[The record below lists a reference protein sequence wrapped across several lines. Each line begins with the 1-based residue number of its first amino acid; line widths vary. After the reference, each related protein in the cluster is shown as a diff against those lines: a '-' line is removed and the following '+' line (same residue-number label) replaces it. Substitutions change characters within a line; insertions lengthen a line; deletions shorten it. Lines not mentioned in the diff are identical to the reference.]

1 MPVNTF
7 EETDYA
13 REGAT
18 GKIFLRIFKFM
29 KPHWGLMALFLIA
42 VILTSIMD
50 AYITYLTKR
59 IIDEGILS
67 GQVNILLNILK
78 QYGALILFEAG
89 TVFSFVYLVSIVGE
103 KVRFDLRQ
111 KMFNHL
117 QNLSLSYYNQTPVG
131 WIMSRVTND
140 TERVAELV
148 TWGILDST
156 WGIVN
161 IATSMYFMFK
171 INANLALIVLAILPL
186 LLIVGIKF
194 QTRILR
200 QYRVVRKIN
209 SQITASYNENITG
222 VRVIKAL
229 GREKENLREFS
240 ELTGNMYTSSYKA
253 AWISALF
260 LPTVQ
265 LISSLALGG
274 VIWYSGAQVTI
285 GGISIGGMQAFLAYI
300 TAMMWPIQ
308 DLARVIA
315 EMQRAIASAERIF
328 TLIDT
333 TPDIKDK
340 PEAYDPGSMRGDIEF
355 EKISF
360 WYEDN
365 SPVIKDLSFRVK
377 QGETIALVGSTGG
390 GKTTIVNLICRFF
403 EPKRGRILI
412 DGKDY
417 TDFSLSAI
425 QSRIGVVLQTPHLF
439 SGTIK
444 DNIAYGRLGAT
455 DQDIEAA
462 AKLTGAH
469 DFIIKMEHGYDEPV
483 GEGGVLL
490 SVGQKQL
497 ISLARAVLSDPEIF
511 IMDEATSSVDT
522 LTEAAIQRGIDSIML
537 NRTTFIIAHRLSTIK
552 NADRILVIENGQ
564 ISEMG
569 THKELIQK
577 EGKYYNLYTQQF
589 RQEQGKKYTLFC
601 RIRRFDTFPAT
612 WYA

>member
-1 MPVNTF
+1 
-7 EETDYA
+7 
-13 REGAT
+13 
-18 GKIFLRIFKFM
+18 M
-29 KPHWGLMALFLIA
+29 KPHWGLMGIFLIA
-42 VILTSIMD
+42 VILTSVMD
-50 AYITYLTKR
+50 AYITFLSKR

-67 GQVNILLNILK
+67 GKISILLDILY
-78 QYGALILFEAG
+78 QYGALIIFEAC
-89 TVFSFVYLVSIVGE
+89 TVFSFIYVVSIVGE
-103 KVRFDLRQ
+103 KVRYDLRQ

-117 QNLSLSYYNQTPVG
+117 QSLSLSYYNQTPVG

-161 IATSMYFMFK
+161 ITSSMYFMFK
-171 INANLALIVLAILPL
+171 INATLALIVLAILPL
-186 LLIVGIKF
+186 LLFVGIQF

-200 QYRVVRKIN
+200 QYRIVRKIN

-240 ELTGNMYTSSYKA
+240 DLSGKMYTSSYKA
-253 AWISALF
+253 AWTSALF

-274 VIWYSGAQVTI
+274 VIWYSGTQATI

-300 TAMMWPIQ
+300 TSMMWPIQ

-333 TPDIKDK
+333 SPDVKDK

-360 WYEDN
+360 WYEDD
-365 SPVIKDLSFRVK
+365 SPVIKDLSFKVK

-412 DGKDY
+412 GGRDY

-444 DNIAYGRLGAT
+444 ENIAYGRLDAT
-455 DQDIEAA
+455 DEDIEAA

-483 GEGGVLL
+483 GEGGGLL

-522 LTEAAIQRGIDSIML
+522 LTEAAIQRGIDSIMK

-569 THKELIQK
+569 THRELIKK

-589 RQEQGKKYTLFC
+589 RQEQEKKYTLFEE
-601 RIRRFDTFPAT
+601 
-612 WYA
+612 

>member
-7 EETDYA
+7 EEKDYS
-13 REGAT
+13 REGST
-18 GKIFLRIFKFM
+18 GKIFLRILKFM
-29 KPHWGLMALFLIA
+29 KPHWGWMALFLIA
-42 VILTSIMD
+42 VILTSVID
-50 AYITYLTKR
+50 AYLTYLSKR
-59 IIDEGILS
+59 IIDEGIVV
-67 GQVNILLNILK
+67 GNIPVLLNIIY
-78 QYGALILFEAG
+78 QYGALVVFEAF
-89 TVFSFVYLVSIVGE
+89 TVFTFIYMVGFVGE
-103 KVRFDLRQ
+103 KVRYDLRQ

-117 QNLSLSYYNQTPVG
+117 QSLSLSYYNQTPVG

-148 TWGILDST
+148 TWGLLDST
-156 WGIVN
+156 WGVIN
-161 IATSMYFMFK
+161 IATSMYFMFR
-171 INANLALIVLAILPL
+171 INSRLAWIVAAILPIL
-186 LLIVGIKF
+186 LFVGIKF
-194 QTRILR
+194 QTRILK
-200 QYRVVRKIN
+200 QYRIVRKIN

-229 GREKENLREFS
+229 GRENENLREFS
-240 ELTGNMYTSSYKA
+240 EESGSMYNASYRA

-274 VIWYSGAQVTI
+274 IIWYSGAQAQI
-285 GGISIGGMQAFLAYI
+285 GGISVGGMQAFLSYI
-300 TAMMWPIQ
+300 TSMMWPIQ

-333 TPDIKDK
+333 TPDVRDR
-340 PEAYDPGSMRGDIEF
+340 PEAYDPGSIRGNIEF
-355 EKISF
+355 EKVSF
-360 WYEDN
+360 WYESN
-365 SPVIKDLSFRVK
+365 TPVIKELSFMVHH
-377 QGETIALVGSTGG
+377 GETIALVGSTGG

-417 TDFSLSAI
+417 TDYSLSSI

-444 DNIAYGRLGAT
+444 ENIAYGRLDAT

-462 AKLTGAH
+462 ARLTGAH
-469 DFIIKMEHGYDEPV
+469 DFIVKMEHGYDEQV

-522 LTEAAIQRGIDSIML
+522 LTEAALQHGIESIMQG
-537 NRTTFIIAHRLSTIK
+537 RTTFIIAHRLSTIK
-552 NADRILVIENGQ
+552 NSDRIFVIENGQ

-569 THKELIQK
+569 NHNELIK
-577 EGKYYNLYTQQF
+577 KKGKYYSLYTQQF
-589 RQEQGKKYTLFC
+589 RQEQEKKYNLLYQ
-601 RIRRFDTFPAT
+601 D
-612 WYA
+612 

>member
-7 EETDYA
+7 EEIDYS
-13 REGAT
+13 REGTT

-29 KPHWGLMALFLIA
+29 KPHWGLMLVFLVA
-42 VILTSIMD
+42 VILTSVMD
-50 AYITYLTKR
+50 AYTTFLTKR

-67 GQVNILLNILK
+67 GQVGILLNILY
-78 QYGALILFEAG
+78 QYALIVLFEAG
-89 TVFSFVYLVSIVGE
+89 TVFTFVYTVSTVGE

-111 KMFNHL
+111 KLFNHL

-171 INANLALIVLAILPL
+171 INTRLTFIVIAMLPL
-186 LLIVGIKF
+186 LLYVGIKF

-229 GREKENLREFS
+229 GREKENLKEFGD
-240 ELTGNMYTSSYKA
+240 LTGEMYTSSYKA

-274 VIWYSGAQVTI
+274 VIWYSGAQATV
-285 GGISIGGMQAFLAYI
+285 GGISIGGMQAFLSYI
-300 TAMMWPIQ
+300 TFMMWPIQ

-333 TPDIKDK
+333 PPDVKDK
-340 PEAYDPGSMRGDIEF
+340 PTAFDPGSLHGDIEF
-355 EKISF
+355 EKVSF
-360 WYEDN
+360 WYEDG
-365 SPVIKDLSFRVK
+365 SPVIKELSFTVK
-377 QGETIALVGSTGG
+377 QGETVALVGSTGG

-412 DGKDY
+412 GNKDY

-444 DNIAYGRLGAT
+444 ENIAYGRLNAT
-455 DQDIEAA
+455 HQDIEAA
-462 AKLTGAH
+462 ARLAGAH
-469 DFIIKMEHGYDEPV
+469 DFITKMAHGYDEPV

-522 LTEAAIQRGIDSIML
+522 LTEAALQKGIESIMV

-552 NADRILVIENGQ
+552 NAGRILVIENGQ

-577 EGKYYNLYTQQF
+577 QGKYYHLYTQQF
-589 RQEQGKKYTLFC
+589 RQEQQKKYALFEE
-601 RIRRFDTFPAT
+601 
-612 WYA
+612 

>member
-1 MPVNTF
+1 MSVNTF

-29 KPHWGLMALFLIA
+29 KPHWGLMTLFLIA

-67 GQVNILLNILK
+67 GQVSALLSILK

-161 IATSMYFMFK
+161 IATSMFFMFK
-171 INANLALIVLAILPL
+171 INATLALIVLAILPL

-333 TPDIKDK
+333 TPDVKDK

-439 SGTIK
+439 SGTIRE
-444 DNIAYGRLGAT
+444 NIAYGRLDAT
-455 DQDIEAA
+455 DQDIETA

-469 DFIIKMEHGYDEPV
+469 DFIIKMEHAYAEPV

-522 LTEAAIQRGIDSIML
+522 LTEAAIQRGIDSIMK

-569 THKELIQK
+569 THKDLIKK

-589 RQEQGKKYTLFC
+589 RQEQGKKYTLF
-601 RIRRFDTFPAT
+601 AE
-612 WYA
+612 

>member
-1 MPVNTF
+1 
-7 EETDYA
+7 
-13 REGAT
+13 
-18 GKIFLRIFKFM
+18 M
-29 KPHWGLMALFLIA
+29 KPYWGLMFIFLVA
-42 VILTSIMD
+42 VILTSVMD
-50 AYITYLTKR
+50 AYITYMTKR

-67 GQVNILLNILK
+67 GNISILLNILY
-78 QYGALILFEAG
+78 QYGALVIFEAG
-89 TVFSFVYLVSIVGE
+89 TVFTFVYVVSIVGE
-103 KVRFDLRQ
+103 KVRYDLRQ
-111 KMFNHL
+111 KLFNHL
-117 QNLSLSYYNQTPVG
+117 QSLSLSYYNQTPVG

-156 WGIVN
+156 WGVVN

-171 INANLALIVLAILPL
+171 INTRLAFIVLSILPL
-186 LLIVGIKF
+186 LLYVGIKF

-200 QYRVVRKIN
+200 QYRIVRKIN

-229 GREKENLREFS
+229 GREKENLKEFS
-240 ELTGNMYTSSYKA
+240 DLTGEMYTSSYRA

-300 TAMMWPIQ
+300 TSMMWPIQ

-333 TPDIKDK
+333 SPDVKDK

-355 EKISF
+355 EKVSF

-365 SPVIKDLSFRVK
+365 SPVIKELSFKVK

-403 EPKRGRILI
+403 EPKRGRILF

-417 TDFSLSAI
+417 TDFSLSSI

-439 SGTIK
+439 SGSIRE
-444 DNIAYGRLGAT
+444 NIAYGRLNAAE
-455 DQDIEAA
+455 QDIEAA
-462 AKLTGAH
+462 AQLTGAH
-469 DFIIKMEHGYDEPV
+469 DFIVKMDHGYDEQV

-497 ISLARAVLSDPEIF
+497 ISLARAVLSNPEIF

-522 LTEAAIQRGIDSIML
+522 LTEATIQRGIESIME

-577 EGKYYNLYTQQF
+577 QGKYYDLYTQQF
-589 RQEQGKKYTLFC
+589 RQEQEKKYTLF
-601 RIRRFDTFPAT
+601 AE
-612 WYA
+612 

>member
-29 KPHWGLMALFLIA
+29 KPHWGLMAVFLIA

-67 GQVNILLNILK
+67 GQVKVLLDILK
-78 QYGALILFEAG
+78 QYGALILFEAC
-89 TVFSFVYLVSIVGE
+89 TVFSFVYVVSIVGE

-117 QNLSLSYYNQTPVG
+117 QKLSLSYYNQTPVG

-171 INANLALIVLAILPL
+171 INATLALIVLAILPL
-186 LLIVGIKF
+186 LLLVGIKF

-222 VRVIKAL
+222 VRIIKAL

-240 ELTGNMYTSSYKA
+240 ELSGNMYTSSYKA

-274 VIWYSGAQVTI
+274 VIWYSGTQVTI

-300 TAMMWPIQ
+300 TFMMWPIQ

-333 TPDIKDK
+333 TPDVKDK

-412 DGKDY
+412 GGKDY

-444 DNIAYGRLGAT
+444 ENIAYGRLNAT
-455 DQDIEAA
+455 DQDIEVA

-469 DFIIKMEHGYDEPV
+469 DFIIKMEHGYEEPV

-522 LTEAAIQRGIDSIML
+522 LTETAIQRGIDSIME

-577 EGKYYNLYTQQF
+577 EGKYYHLYTQQF
-589 RQEQGKKYTLFC
+589 RQEREKKYTLFEE
-601 RIRRFDTFPAT
+601 
-612 WYA
+612 

>member
-1 MPVNTF
+1 
-7 EETDYA
+7 
-13 REGAT
+13 
-18 GKIFLRIFKFM
+18 
-29 KPHWGLMALFLIA
+29 
-42 VILTSIMD
+42 
-50 AYITYLTKR
+50 
-59 IIDEGILS
+59 
-67 GQVNILLNILK
+67 
-78 QYGALILFEAG
+78 
-89 TVFSFVYLVSIVGE
+89 
-103 KVRFDLRQ
+103 
-111 KMFNHL
+111 
-117 QNLSLSYYNQTPVG
+117 
-131 WIMSRVTND
+131 
-140 TERVAELV
+140 
-148 TWGILDST
+148 
-156 WGIVN
+156 
-161 IATSMYFMFK
+161 
-171 INANLALIVLAILPL
+171 
-186 LLIVGIKF
+186 
-194 QTRILR
+194 
-200 QYRVVRKIN
+200 
-209 SQITASYNENITG
+209 
-222 VRVIKAL
+222 
-229 GREKENLREFS
+229 
-240 ELTGNMYTSSYKA
+240 
-253 AWISALF
+253 
-260 LPTVQ
+260 
-265 LISSLALGG
+265 
-274 VIWYSGAQVTI
+274 
-285 GGISIGGMQAFLAYI
+285 
-300 TAMMWPIQ
+300 MMWPIQ

-333 TPDIKDK
+333 SPDVKDK

-360 WYEDN
+360 WYEDD
-365 SPVIKDLSFRVK
+365 SPVIKDLSFKVK

-412 DGKDY
+412 GGRDY

-444 DNIAYGRLGAT
+444 ENIAYGRLDAT
-455 DQDIEAA
+455 DEDIEAA

-522 LTEAAIQRGIDSIML
+522 LTEAAIQRGIDSIMK

-569 THKELIQK
+569 THRELIKK

-589 RQEQGKKYTLFC
+589 RQEQEKKYTLFEE
-601 RIRRFDTFPAT
+601 
-612 WYA
+612 

>member
-1 MPVNTF
+1 VPVNTF
-7 EETDYA
+7 EETDYSH
-13 REGAT
+13 EGST
-18 GKIFLRIFKFM
+18 VNVFLRICKLM
-29 KPHWGLMALFLIA
+29 KPYWGLMGIFLIA
-42 VILTSIMD
+42 VILTSVMD
-50 AYITYLTKR
+50 AYITFLSKR

-67 GQVNILLNILK
+67 GKISILLDILY
-78 QYGALILFEAG
+78 QYGALIIFEAC
-89 TVFSFVYLVSIVGE
+89 TVFSFIYVVSIVGE
-103 KVRFDLRQ
+103 KVRYDLRQ

-117 QNLSLSYYNQTPVG
+117 QSLSLSYYNQTPVG

-161 IATSMYFMFK
+161 ITSSMYFMFK
-171 INANLALIVLAILPL
+171 INATLALIVLAILPL
-186 LLIVGIKF
+186 LLFVGIQF

-200 QYRVVRKIN
+200 QYRIVRKIN

-240 ELTGNMYTSSYKA
+240 DLSGKMYTSSYKA
-253 AWISALF
+253 AWTSALF

-274 VIWYSGAQVTI
+274 VIWYSGTQATI

-300 TAMMWPIQ
+300 TSMMWPIQ

-333 TPDIKDK
+333 SPDVKDK

-360 WYEDN
+360 WYEDD
-365 SPVIKDLSFRVK
+365 SPVIKDLSFKVK

-412 DGKDY
+412 GGRDY

-444 DNIAYGRLGAT
+444 ENIAYGRLDAT
-455 DQDIEAA
+455 DEDIEAA

-522 LTEAAIQRGIDSIML
+522 LTEAAIQRGIDSIMK

-569 THKELIQK
+569 THRELIKK

-589 RQEQGKKYTLFC
+589 RQEQEKKYTLFEE
-601 RIRRFDTFPAT
+601 
-612 WYA
+612 

>member
-7 EETDYA
+7 EETDYS
-13 REGAT
+13 REGST
-18 GKIFLRIFKFM
+18 GKIFLRILKFM
-29 KPHWGLMALFLIA
+29 KPHWVWMALFLIA
-42 VILTSIMD
+42 VIFTSVID
-50 AYITYLTKR
+50 AYLTYLSKR
-59 IIDEGILS
+59 IIDEGIVVGNIPLLLS
-67 GQVNILLNILK
+67 IIY
-78 QYGALILFEAG
+78 QYGALVVFEAF
-89 TVFSFVYLVSIVGE
+89 TVFTFIYMVGFVGE
-103 KVRFDLRQ
+103 KVRYDLRQ

-117 QNLSLSYYNQTPVG
+117 QSLSLSYYNQTPVG

-148 TWGILDST
+148 TWGLLDST
-156 WGIVN
+156 WGVIN
-161 IATSMYFMFK
+161 IATSMYFMFR
-171 INANLALIVLAILPL
+171 INTRLAWIVAAILPIL
-186 LLIVGIKF
+186 LFVGVKF
-194 QTRILR
+194 QTRILK
-200 QYRVVRKIN
+200 QYRIVRKIN

-229 GREKENLREFS
+229 GRENENLREFS
-240 ELTGNMYTSSYKA
+240 EESSNMYNASYRA

-274 VIWYSGAQVTI
+274 IIWYSGAQTQI
-285 GGISIGGMQAFLAYI
+285 GGISVGGMQAFLSYI
-300 TAMMWPIQ
+300 TSMMWPIQ

-333 TPDIKDK
+333 TPDVMDK
-340 PEAYDPGSMRGDIEF
+340 PEAYDPGSIRGNIEF
-355 EKISF
+355 ERVSF
-360 WYEDN
+360 WYESN
-365 SPVIKDLSFRVK
+365 TPVIKDLSFMVHH
-377 QGETIALVGSTGG
+377 GETIALVGSTGG

-417 TDFSLSAI
+417 TDYSLSSI

-444 DNIAYGRLGAT
+444 ENIAYGRLDAT
-455 DQDIEAA
+455 NQDIEVAA
-462 AKLTGAH
+462 HLTGAH
-469 DFIIKMEHGYDEPV
+469 DFIVKMEHGYDEQV

-522 LTEAAIQRGIDSIML
+522 LTEAALQHGIESIMRG
-537 NRTTFIIAHRLSTIK
+537 RTTFIIAHRLSTIK
-552 NADRILVIENGQ
+552 KADRIFVIENGQ

-569 THKELIQK
+569 NHSELIK
-577 EGKYYNLYTQQF
+577 KKGKYYNLYTQQF
-589 RQEQGKKYTLFC
+589 RQEQEKKYNLL
-601 RIRRFDTFPAT
+601 
-612 WYA
+612 YQE

>member
-1 MPVNTF
+1 VPANAF
-7 EETDYA
+7 QETDYS
-13 REGAT
+13 REGST
-18 GKIFLRIFKFM
+18 GKIFLRIIKFM
-29 KPHWGLMALFLIA
+29 KPHWGKMAIFLTA
-42 VILTSIMD
+42 VIITSIID
-50 AYITYLTKR
+50 AYLTYLSKN

-67 GQVNILLNILK
+67 GNTSILLDILS
-78 QYGALILFEAG
+78 QYGTLVIVEAF
-89 TVFSFVYLVSIVGE
+89 TVFAFIYIVGVVGE
-103 KVRFDLRQ
+103 KVRYDLRQ

-117 QNLSLSYYNQTPVG
+117 QSLSLSYYNQTPVG

-148 TWGILDST
+148 TWGILDGT
-156 WGIVN
+156 WGLIN
-161 IATSMYFMFK
+161 IASSMYFMFR
-171 INANLALIVLAILPL
+171 INAKLAWIVMAILPIL
-186 LLIVGIKF
+186 LFAGIQF
-194 QTRILR
+194 QVRILR
-200 QYRVVRKIN
+200 QYRAVRKIN

-240 ELTGNMYTSSYKA
+240 ELSEDMYKASYKA
-253 AWISALF
+253 AWTSALF

-274 VIWYSGAQVTI
+274 VIWYSGAQASI

-300 TAMMWPIQ
+300 TSMMWPIQ

-328 TLIDT
+328 SLIDT
-333 TPDIKDK
+333 TPDVKDK

-355 EKISF
+355 EKVSF
-360 WYEDN
+360 WYEDD
-365 SPVIKDLSFRVK
+365 SPVIKDLNFKVK
-377 QGETIALVGSTGG
+377 HGETIALVGSTGG

-403 EPKRGRILI
+403 EPKRGRILVS
-412 DGKDY
+412 GKDY

-425 QSRIGVVLQTPHLF
+425 QSRVGVVLQTPHLF

-444 DNIAYGRLGAT
+444 ENIAYGRLDAS
-455 DQDIEAA
+455 DVDIEAA

-469 DFIIKMEHGYDEPV
+469 EFIIKMAQGYQEQV
-483 GEGGVLL
+483 GEGGGLL

-522 LTEAAIQRGIDSIML
+522 LTEGTIQQGIETIMQG
-537 NRTTFIIAHRLSTIK
+537 RTTFIIAHRLSTIK
-552 NADRILVIENGQ
+552 NADRIFVIENGQ
-564 ISEMG
+564 IIEMG
-569 THKELIQK
+569 NHSELIK
-577 EGKYYNLYTQQF
+577 EKGKYYNLYTQQF
-589 RQEQGKKYTLFC
+589 RQEQEKKYTLFEE
-601 RIRRFDTFPAT
+601 
-612 WYA
+612 

>member
-1 MPVNTF
+1 
-7 EETDYA
+7 
-13 REGAT
+13 
-18 GKIFLRIFKFM
+18 M
-29 KPHWGLMALFLIA
+29 KPYWGLMFIFLVA
-42 VILTSIMD
+42 VILTSVMD
-50 AYITYLTKR
+50 AYITYMTKR

-67 GQVNILLNILK
+67 GNISILLNILY
-78 QYGALILFEAG
+78 QYGALVIFEAG
-89 TVFSFVYLVSIVGE
+89 TVFTFVYVVSIVGE
-103 KVRFDLRQ
+103 KVRYDLRQ
-111 KMFNHL
+111 KLFNHL
-117 QNLSLSYYNQTPVG
+117 QSLSLSYYNQTPVG
-131 WIMSRVTND
+131 WIISRVTND

-156 WGIVN
+156 WGVVN

-171 INANLALIVLAILPL
+171 INTRLAFIVLSILPL
-186 LLIVGIKF
+186 LLYVGIKF

-200 QYRVVRKIN
+200 QYRIVRKIN

-229 GREKENLREFS
+229 GREKENLKEFS
-240 ELTGNMYTSSYKA
+240 DLTGEMYTSSYRA

-300 TAMMWPIQ
+300 TSMMWPIQ

-333 TPDIKDK
+333 SPDVKDK

-355 EKISF
+355 EKVSF

-365 SPVIKDLSFRVK
+365 SPVIKELSFKVK

-403 EPKRGRILI
+403 EPKRGRILF

-417 TDFSLSAI
+417 TDFSLSSI

-439 SGTIK
+439 SGSIRE
-444 DNIAYGRLGAT
+444 NIAYGRLNAAE
-455 DQDIEAA
+455 QDIEAA
-462 AKLTGAH
+462 AQLTGAH
-469 DFIIKMEHGYDEPV
+469 DFIVKMDHGYDEQV

-497 ISLARAVLSDPEIF
+497 ISLARAVLSNPEIF

-522 LTEAAIQRGIDSIML
+522 LTEATIQRGIESIME

-577 EGKYYNLYTQQF
+577 QGKYYDLYTQQF
-589 RQEQGKKYTLFC
+589 RQEQEKKYTLF
-601 RIRRFDTFPAT
+601 AE
-612 WYA
+612 

>member
-1 MPVNTF
+1 
-7 EETDYA
+7 
-13 REGAT
+13 
-18 GKIFLRIFKFM
+18 
-29 KPHWGLMALFLIA
+29 
-42 VILTSIMD
+42 
-50 AYITYLTKR
+50 
-59 IIDEGILS
+59 
-67 GQVNILLNILK
+67 
-78 QYGALILFEAG
+78 
-89 TVFSFVYLVSIVGE
+89 
-103 KVRFDLRQ
+103 
-111 KMFNHL
+111 
-117 QNLSLSYYNQTPVG
+117 
-131 WIMSRVTND
+131 
-140 TERVAELV
+140 VAELV

-161 IATSMYFMFK
+161 ITSSMYFMFK
-171 INANLALIVLAILPL
+171 INATLALIVLAILPL
-186 LLIVGIKF
+186 LLFVGIQF

-200 QYRVVRKIN
+200 QYRIVRKIN

-240 ELTGNMYTSSYKA
+240 DLSGKMYTSSYKA
-253 AWISALF
+253 AWTSALF

-274 VIWYSGAQVTI
+274 VIWYSGTQATI

-300 TAMMWPIQ
+300 TSMMWPIQ

-333 TPDIKDK
+333 SPDVKDK

-360 WYEDN
+360 WYEDD
-365 SPVIKDLSFRVK
+365 SPVIKDLSFKVK

-412 DGKDY
+412 GGRDY

-444 DNIAYGRLGAT
+444 ENIAYGRLDAT
-455 DQDIEAA
+455 DEDIEAA

-522 LTEAAIQRGIDSIML
+522 LTEAAIQRGIDSIMK

-569 THKELIQK
+569 THRELIKK

-589 RQEQGKKYTLFC
+589 RQEQEKKYTLFEE
-601 RIRRFDTFPAT
+601 
-612 WYA
+612 

>member
-7 EETDYA
+7 EETDYS
-13 REGAT
+13 RESST
-18 GKIFLRIFKFM
+18 GKIFLRILNFM
-29 KPHWGLMALFLIA
+29 KPHWGWMVIFLIA
-42 VILTSIMD
+42 VIITSVID
-50 AYITYLTKR
+50 AYLTYLSKR
-59 IIDEGILS
+59 IIDEGILAGNVS
-67 GQVNILLNILK
+67 ILLNIIY
-78 QYGALILFEAG
+78 QYGALVVFEAF
-89 TVFSFVYLVSIVGE
+89 TVFTFIYMVGFVGE
-103 KVRFDLRQ
+103 KVRYDLRQ

-117 QNLSLSYYNQTPVG
+117 QSLSLSYYNQTPVG

-148 TWGILDST
+148 TWGLLDST
-156 WGIVN
+156 WGIIN
-161 IATSMYFMFK
+161 IASSMYFMFN
-171 INANLALIVLAILPL
+171 INARLAWIVVTILPIL
-186 LLIVGIKF
+186 LFVGIKF
-194 QTRILR
+194 QTRILK
-200 QYRVVRKIN
+200 QYRTVRKIN

-229 GREKENLREFS
+229 GRENENLREFS
-240 ELTGNMYTSSYKA
+240 EQSSNMYKASYRA

-260 LPTVQ
+260 LPVVQ

-274 VIWYSGAQVTI
+274 IIWYSGAQAKI
-285 GGISIGGMQAFLAYI
+285 GGISIGGMQAFLSYV

-340 PEAYDPGSMRGDIEF
+340 PEAYDPGSIRGNIEF
-355 EKISF
+355 ERVSF
-360 WYEDN
+360 WYE
-365 SPVIKDLSFRVK
+365 SEAPVIKDLSFKVRH
-377 QGETIALVGSTGG
+377 GETIALVGSTGG

-403 EPKRGRILI
+403 EPKRGRIMI

-417 TDFSLSAI
+417 TDYSLSSI

-444 DNIAYGRLGAT
+444 ENIAYGRLDAT

-469 DFIIKMEHGYDEPV
+469 DFIIKMEHGYEEQV

-522 LTEAAIQRGIDSIML
+522 LTEAALQRGIESIMQG
-537 NRTTFIIAHRLSTIK
+537 RTTFIIAHRLSTIK
-552 NADRILVIENGQ
+552 NADRIFVIENGQ

-569 THKELIQK
+569 NHNELIK
-577 EGKYYNLYTQQF
+577 KKGKYYSLYTQQF
-589 RQEQGKKYTLFC
+589 RHEQEKKYSLFYQ
-601 RIRRFDTFPAT
+601 D
-612 WYA
+612 

>member
-589 RQEQGKKYTLFC
+589 RQEQGKKYTLF
-601 RIRRFDTFPAT
+601 AE
-612 WYA
+612 

>member
-29 KPHWGLMALFLIA
+29 KPHWGLMAVFLTA

-67 GQVNILLNILK
+67 GQVKVLLDILK
-78 QYGALILFEAG
+78 QYGALILFEAC
-89 TVFSFVYLVSIVGE
+89 TVFSFVYVVSIVGE

-117 QNLSLSYYNQTPVG
+117 QKLSLSYYNQTPVG

-161 IATSMYFMFK
+161 ITTSMYFMFK
-171 INANLALIVLAILPL
+171 INATLALIVLAILPL
-186 LLIVGIKF
+186 LLLVGIKF

-222 VRVIKAL
+222 VRIIKAL

-240 ELTGNMYTSSYKA
+240 ELSGNMYTSSYKA

-274 VIWYSGAQVTI
+274 VIWYSGTQVTI

-300 TAMMWPIQ
+300 TFMMWPIQ

-333 TPDIKDK
+333 TPDVKDK

-365 SPVIKDLSFRVK
+365 SPVIKDLSFKVK

-412 DGKDY
+412 GGKDY

-444 DNIAYGRLGAT
+444 ENIAYGRLNAT
-455 DQDIEAA
+455 DQDIEVA

-469 DFIIKMEHGYDEPV
+469 DFIIKMEHGYEEPV

-522 LTEAAIQRGIDSIML
+522 LTETAIQRGIDSIME

-577 EGKYYNLYTQQF
+577 EGKYYHLYTQQF
-589 RQEQGKKYTLFC
+589 RQEREKKYTLFEE
-601 RIRRFDTFPAT
+601 
-612 WYA
+612 